1 MSILNTKKRE
11 KKDSLKAIREDGF
24 IPAVY
29 YGRTQAP
36 VSISIILKDFEKI
49 WRDTGETSVVTL
61 EDENSKKL
69 EALIHEIDINPLT
82 NRPRHVDFYVFEE
95 GKTIEVSVP
104 LEFVGVAPVV
114 KNEGAMLVK
123 VSHEVLIETMPRNI
137 PNSLEIDIS
146 SLKDFDSQILTGDI
160 KLPKDV
166 ILKEDPE
173 EVVAAVSR
181 PQEEEEP
188 DEAAEDVDFSSI
200 EVEKK
205 GKDEEEGGDD
215 SDTASSDSEE
225 K

>member
-1 MSILNTKKRE
+1 MLILKTKKRE

-29 YGRTQAP
+29 YGRTQDS
-36 VSISIILKDFEKI
+36 VSISIPLKDFEKM
-49 WRDTGETSVVTL
+49 WRDAGESSVVTL

-69 EALIHEIDINPLT
+69 EALIHEIDLNPLT

-114 KNEGAMLVK
+114 KNQGAMLVK
-123 VSHEVLIETMPRNI
+123 VSHQVLIETMPRNI
-137 PNSLEIDIS
+137 PNSLEVDIS
-146 SLKDFDSQILTGDI
+146 MLENFDSQILTKDI

-166 ILKEDPE
+166 TLKEDSE

-188 DEAAEDVDFSSI
+188 EETSEDVDFSSI

-205 GKDEEEGGDD
+205 GKEEEEGGDD
-215 SDTASSDSEE
+215 SQTNSDNSEE